1 MRPTLVGLLLLCL
14 SGCDGGLLGDSG
26 ILSETEATLG
36 EADTALARRDYA
48 VANSLYTDALVAVLA
63 SEEQT
68 QAAYLGRGKARVGL
82 GRAEEAVADFTAVLN
97 RDATNRAALL
107 GRADAYRMLDDY
119 PLALLDLT
127 AVIRQNPSYPDAF
140 ISRGALH
147 AQMAAF
153 PKAIADFDHALKLGG
168 RPEPEQLASALV
180 GRAGA
185 HKKVGTY
192 SAAIQDYSRAIELVG
207 SEPAYHAG
215 RGIAYLEIGML
226 EEGIADLSRAG
237 GVTIDDFLGH
247 AKAVGQIS
255 FPEFAP
261 QDWAGVPDSTLKKF
275 AGFARV
281 SGGLW
286 ANDQC
291 EHLDGAQKLGFE
303 FEAEKNEQHIRD
315 VYRSLL
321 GVDEKAAEMFLD
333 ALRKI
338 GVAYALDQSN
348 ECGEPSRR
356 LVSDGLV
363 EAVCLNVFFDGTQF
377 EGCDY

>member
-1 MRPTLVGLLLLCL
+1 MGDIETT
-14 SGCDGGLLGDSG
+14 LGD
-26 ILSETEATLG
+26 
-36 EADTALARRDYA
+36 ADTALARRDYA
-48 VANSLYTDALVAVLA
+48 VANDLYSEALVAVLA
-63 SEEQT
+63 SREQT

-82 GRAEEAVADFTAVLN
+82 GRADEAVADFTAVLD
-97 RDATNRAALL
+97 REPENRAALL
-107 GRADAYRMLDDY
+107 GRAEAHRLLNDY

-140 ISRGALH
+140 IARGGLH

-153 PKAIADFDHALKLGG
+153 PKAIADYDHAIRLGG
-168 RPEPEQLASALV
+168 RPDPKQVAAALV

-185 HKKVGTY
+185 HKKVGTFN
-192 SAAIQDYSRAIELVG
+192 AAIKDYTRAIELAG
-207 SEPAYHAG
+207 NEPTYHAG
-215 RGIAYLEIGML
+215 RGIAYLEVGKL

-261 QDWAGVPDSTLKKF
+261 QDWAGVPDSTLRKF

-281 SGGLW
+281 SGGL
-286 ANDQC
+286 ATNERC
-291 EHLDGAQKLGFE
+291 RYLDGAQKLGFE

-338 GVAYALDQSN
+338 GVAYALDQSD
-348 ECGEPSRR
+348 ECDEPSRR

-377 EGCDY
+377 EGCNN